1 MVPEVSEA
9 QSAADCISPEGQALM
24 NMCAS
29 RDFQQADDALN
40 AAWGPARSYAKQ
52 IGQGD
57 ALLTAQR
64 AWLTYRDAACKVHA
78 SPFEGGSIQPMV
90 QLMCLSELTA
100 DRTRML
106 LEFGGN

>member
-1 MVPEVSEA
+1 
-9 QSAADCISPEGQALM
+9 M